1 MIISCE
7 KCNKKFEISDELI
20 PDEGRLLQC
29 GSCSYEW
36 HYSPTKTIKLV
47 NEINQVSEA
56 KKKTKKIKKKIIKEN
71 NEISMNQKT
80 DSSEKKRVGFL
91 SVIIVAII
99 SLIALIVIADTFKVY
114 IIMYISNFL
123 KYYMPYFVSTPRP
136 RQNPNK
142 NSKITTFERGGERT
156 LEAF

>member
-7 KCNKKFEISDELI
+7 KCDKKFELSDELI

-56 KKKTKKIKKKIIKEN
+56 KKKTKKIKKNIINEN
-71 NEISMNQKT
+71 NETLKKQEIFS
-80 DSSEKKRVGFL
+80 DEKKGIGLL
-91 SVIIVAII
+91 SITIVTIV
-99 SLIALIVIADTFKVY
+99 SLIALLVILDTFKIY
-114 IIMYISNFL
+114 IVSFIPNIDFYLSSLYESLKDIFL
-123 KYYMPYFVSTPRP
+123 FFKDLI
-136 RQNPNK
+136 K
-142 NSKITTFERGGERT
+142 
-156 LEAF
+156 